1 MFALGVGLGLVLLV
15 IGVPIFIGF
24 ALGAGTICYY
34 HLHVPWFALSQVMF
48 ESTTKYILLAIP
60 LYILAANLM
69 VQGGL
74 AQRLADVFLGFVGHW
89 KGGLAIA
96 LILTEGFFSAISGS
110 ILASIV
116 TIGGIFIPLM
126 VARGYDRAFVGALV
140 ASVAGIDALIP
151 PSNAAI
157 IYCAITGAS
166 VSKAFAAGIVPGIFQ
181 MLVLMGVCRVLC
193 RDMTPEKRCSWRER
207 GAIIGRGGTALLM
220 PVVILGGIYSGI
232 FTPTEAAAVAC
243 LYAAVVSGLIHGE
256 LGWSKIWKALESTAL
271 TTSVIF
277 AIIAAS
283 SFLSVILA
291 YTRIPQQIAQ
301 WCLQMGV
308 GPMSLLLAVALASLI
323 LGTFLEAVPN
333 MYVIDTPGVSYCLGA
348 QTGLDATV
356 RGCRGF
362 YRHRVVDAAGL
373 CGCLH
378 SSGRGPGVAPEG
390 AQRIVPYLRFGFGRV
405 RALVHFCPGLFQL
418 VAEPLSSVK
427 DDRYE
432 PQ

>member
-1 MFALGVGLGLVLLV
+1 MFAFGIGLGVTLLL

-24 ALGAGTICYY
+24 ALGAGAVCYY

-48 ESTTKYILLAIP
+48 DSTTKYILLAIP

-116 TIGGIFIPLM
+116 TIGAIFMPLM

-193 RDMTPEKRCSWRER
+193 RDMIPEKKCTWRQR

-291 YTRIPQQIAQ
+291 YTQIPQQIAQ

-333 MYVIDTPGVSYCLGA
+333 MYITIPMIFPVAMALK
-348 QTGLDATV
+348 LDLMQLYV
-356 RGCRGF
+356 
-362 YRHRVVDAAGL
+362 AAGVFIGIGL
-373 CGCLH
+373 LTPPVCVGAYTAAAVAQASPQKVLRELYPTFVLVLIGCGLLY
-378 SSGRGPGVAPEG
+378 
-390 AQRIVPYLRFGFGRV
+390 IFVPAFSNWLPDLLAR
-405 RALVHFCPGLFQL
+405 
-418 VAEPLSSVK
+418 
-427 DDRYE
+427 
-432 PQ
+432 

>member
-1 MFALGVGLGLVLLV
+1 MFAFGVGLGLFLLI
-15 IGVPIFIGF
+15 IGVPVFVAF
-24 ALGAGTICYY
+24 ALGAGAICYY
-34 HLHVPWFALSQVMF
+34 HLNISWFALSQLML

-74 AQRLADVFLGFVGHW
+74 AQRMADVFVSFVGHW
-89 KGGLAIA
+89 RGGLAIA

-126 VARGYDRAFVGALV
+126 VARGYNRAFVAALV

-166 VSKAFAAGIVPGIFQ
+166 VSKIFAAGILPGIFQ
-181 MLVLMGVCRVLC
+181 MIVLMVVSRVLC
-193 RDMTPEKRCSWRER
+193 RDMTPEPKNTWRER
-207 GAIIGRGGTALLM
+207 WQTIYRGGTALFM
-220 PVVILGGIYSGI
+220 PVVILGGIYGGI

-243 LYAAVVSGLIHGE
+243 IYAIVVSGFIHRE
-256 LGWSKIWKALESTAL
+256 LNWSKIWKALGNTAL

-291 YTRIPQQIAQ
+291 YTRIPQQITQ
-301 WCLQMGV
+301 WCLSIGV
-308 GPMSLLLAVALASLI
+308 SPITLLLMVAVATVI

-333 MYVIDTPGVSYCLGA
+333 MYITIPLILPVALALKVDLMQLYVVAGVFIGIGLLTPPVCVGA
-348 QTGLDATV
+348 YTAAAVAQESPQKVLRKLYPMFILVLVGCGLLYIFIP
-356 RGCRGF
+356 GF
-362 YRHRVVDAAGL
+362 STWLPDLISR
-373 CGCLH
+373 
-378 SSGRGPGVAPEG
+378 
-390 AQRIVPYLRFGFGRV
+390 
-405 RALVHFCPGLFQL
+405 
-418 VAEPLSSVK
+418 
-427 DDRYE
+427 
-432 PQ
+432 

>member
-15 IGVPIFIGF
+15 VGVPIFIGF
-24 ALGAGTICYY
+24 ALGAGAICYY
-34 HLHVPWFALSQVMF
+34 HLNVPWFALSQVMF

-116 TIGGIFIPLM
+116 TIGGIFMPLM

-193 RDMTPEKRCSWRER
+193 RDMIPEKKCSWRER
-207 GAIIGRGGTALLM
+207 WTIICRGGTALLM

-243 LYAAVVSGLIHGE
+243 LYAALVSGLIHGE

-308 GPMSLLLAVALASLI
+308 GPISMLLAVALASLI

-333 MYVIDTPGVSYCLGA
+333 MYITIPMIFPVAMALKLDLMQLYVVAGVFIGIGLLTPPVCVGA
-348 QTGLDATV
+348 YTAAAVAQASPQKVLRELYPTFVLVLIGCGLLYI
-356 RGCRGF
+356 F
-362 YRHRVVDAAGL
+362 
-373 CGCLH
+373 
-378 SSGRGPGVAPEG
+378 
-390 AQRIVPYLRFGFGRV
+390 VPAFSNWLPDLLAR
-405 RALVHFCPGLFQL
+405 
-418 VAEPLSSVK
+418 
-427 DDRYE
+427 
-432 PQ
+432 

>member
-1 MFALGVGLGLVLLV
+1 MFTLGIGLGLVLLV
-15 IGVPIFIGF
+15 VGVPIFIGF
-24 ALGAGTICYY
+24 ALGAGAICYY

-89 KGGLAIA
+89 RGGLAIA

-116 TIGGIFIPLM
+116 TIGGIFMPLM
-126 VARGYDRAFVGALV
+126 VARGYHRAFVAALV

-181 MLVLMGVCRVLC
+181 MLVLMGLCRVLC
-193 RDMTPEKRCSWRER
+193 RDMTPEKRCSLRER
-207 GAIIGRGGTALLM
+207 WTIMCRGGTALLM

-291 YTRIPQQIAQ
+291 YTRVPQQIAQ

-333 MYVIDTPGVSYCLGA
+333 MYITIPMIFPVAMALK
-348 QTGLDATV
+348 LDLMQLYV
-356 RGCRGF
+356 
-362 YRHRVVDAAGL
+362 AAGVFIGIGL
-373 CGCLH
+373 LTPPVCVGAYTAAAVAQASPQKVLRELYPTFVLVLVGCGLLY
-378 SSGRGPGVAPEG
+378 
-390 AQRIVPYLRFGFGRV
+390 IFVPAFSNWLPNLLAR
-405 RALVHFCPGLFQL
+405 
-418 VAEPLSSVK
+418 
-427 DDRYE
+427 
-432 PQ
+432 

>member
-1 MFALGVGLGLVLLV
+1 MFALGIGLGLVLLV
-15 IGVPIFIGF
+15 VGVPIFIGF
-24 ALGAGTICYY
+24 ALGAGAICYY

-89 KGGLAIA
+89 RGGLAIA

-126 VARGYDRAFVGALV
+126 VARGYDRAFVAALV

-181 MLVLMGVCRVLC
+181 MLVLMGLCRVLC

-207 GAIIGRGGTALLM
+207 WAIICRGGTALLM

-291 YTRIPQQIAQ
+291 YTRVPQQVAQ

-333 MYVIDTPGVSYCLGA
+333 MYVIIPLVFPIALA
-348 QTGLDATV
+348 LKLDLMQLYV
-356 RGCRGF
+356 
-362 YRHRVVDAAGL
+362 AAGVFIGIGL
-373 CGCLH
+373 LTPPVCVGAYTAAAVAQASPQKVLRELYPTFVLVLIGCGLLY
-378 SSGRGPGVAPEG
+378 
-390 AQRIVPYLRFGFGRV
+390 IFVPAFSNWLPNLLAR
-405 RALVHFCPGLFQL
+405 
-418 VAEPLSSVK
+418 
-427 DDRYE
+427 
-432 PQ
+432 

>member
-1 MFALGVGLGLVLLV
+1 MFAFGVGLGVVLLV
-15 IGVPIFIGF
+15 VGVPIFIGF
-24 ALGAGTICYY
+24 ALGAGAICYY

-116 TIGGIFIPLM
+116 TIGGIFMPLM
-126 VARGYDRAFVGALV
+126 VARGYDRAFVAALV

-166 VSKAFAAGIVPGIFQ
+166 VSKAFAAGVVPGVFQ

-207 GAIIGRGGTALLM
+207 WSIACRGGTALLM

-243 LYAAVVSGLIHGE
+243 LYAAVVSGGIHGE
-256 LGWSKIWKALESTAL
+256 LSWSKMWKALEATAL

-291 YTRIPQQIAQ
+291 YTRIPQQIAE
-301 WCLQMGV
+301 WSLQMGI
-308 GPMSLLLAVALASLI
+308 GPVSLLLALALASLI

-333 MYVIDTPGVSYCLGA
+333 MYITIPMIFPVALA
-348 QTGLDATV
+348 LKLDLMQLYV
-356 RGCRGF
+356 
-362 YRHRVVDAAGL
+362 AAGVFIGIGL
-373 CGCLH
+373 LTPPVCV
-378 SSGRGPGVAPEG
+378 GVYTAAAV
-390 AQRIVPYLRFGFGRV
+390 AQASPQKVLKELYPTF
-405 RALVHFCPGLFQL
+405 ALVLTGCGLLYIF
-418 VAEPLSSVK
+418 VPAFSSWL
-427 DDRYE
+427 
-432 PQ
+432 PNLLTP